1 MSTILEQYRLI
12 SDSSRFEELMELL
25 NNVTSKGYDM
35 VDWGCPHDSPERM
48 ELYTAL
54 TAALYD
60 SLNLEGFEV
69 RRAINHHIEFLESI
83 RTDFCNTFELCFYLG
98 ELLRLVDSTRKAAEL
113 YQKARSLFP
122 FKLALDPE
130 AHSSSDLQSPDN
142 AACSST
148 YGGNGDQTADAGD
161 NDDQTA
167 DAGGNHAQTVDA
179 GGHGAHTADAGA
191 NDAHTADAGGND
203 AQTADAGANDDQTAD
218 SGGHVAQTADAVGN
232 DAQTADAGGDGSAA
246 EVDAIITAALA
257 QTSEYQANARNG
269 NYGNSVLP
277 DAGDFNGW
285 MRLQNKIFVR
295 SHNLQRFSKVP
306 LFTIPFLERVLCMWN
321 SFLQYEEELYQKL
334 STDKFG
340 SQQWQEGKKQLDHVF
355 SEVFEDLHY
364 ELMFCQGIIEVEF
377 CADGNKY
384 RLFELLIMIKR
395 GIEGLE
401 HRWNFTAG
409 FSPATAEVIDVIRGI
424 RGQGPVD
431 WDNLRTWFEIA
442 DDGHLDLQIFNA
454 APDREYLPYGVER
467 LQLMRLT
474 SRLLGEMFTQ
484 FKVRYFE
491 NIDDEAEAQELENKR
506 PSISLRELPATLKAM
521 GIKIHLAADEALIFR
536 DITYEAQDRCIPPN
550 GYRSDI
556 YAGLTVYHE
565 LLCEHARSVTL
576 TSNML
581 HSDGVAFG
589 CFFWPIAPFLE
600 NGEVTAAT
608 HRKNLDYARK
618 LAVFMKNLKGQEFIT
633 VIGRSTGTSYGYL
646 EFLSWDLGRAME
658 CACQYFVLTRPEFAG
673 MLMLNGCNNAVS
685 IYSSD
690 EARED

>member
-25 NNVTSKGYDM
+25 NSVRSKGHDM
-35 VDWGCPHDSPERM
+35 VDWGCPHYSPERM

-130 AHSSSDLQSPDN
+130 AHRSSDLQSPDN
-142 AACSST
+142 AECPST
-148 YGGNGDQTADAGD
+148 YGGNGDQ
-161 NDDQTA
+161 
-167 DAGGNHAQTVDA
+167 
-179 GGHGAHTADAGA
+179 
-191 NDAHTADAGGND
+191 TADAGGND
-203 AQTADAGANDDQTAD
+203 AQTADAGAND
-218 SGGHVAQTADAVGN
+218 AQTADAGGN
-232 DAQTADAGGDGSAA
+232 DAQTADAGEDGSAA

-395 GIEGLE
+395 GIQGLE

-589 CFFWPIAPFLE
+589 CFFWPIEPFLE

-673 MLMLNGCNNAVS
+673 MLMLNGRNNAVS
-685 IYSSD
+685 IYISD

>member
-35 VDWGCPHDSPERM
+35 VDWGCPHDSSERM

-113 YQKARSLFP
+113 YQKAHSLFP

-142 AACSST
+142 AECPST
-148 YGGNGDQTADAGD
+148 YGGNGDQTADAG
-161 NDDQTA
+161 
-167 DAGGNHAQTVDA
+167 
-179 GGHGAHTADAGA
+179 GHGAHTADAG
-191 NDAHTADAGGND
+191 GNH

-218 SGGHVAQTADAVGN
+218 AGGN
-232 DAQTADAGGDGSAA
+232 DAQTADADADGDGSAA

-277 DAGDFNGW
+277 ESGDFYGW

-295 SHNLQRFSKVP
+295 SHNLQRFNKVP

-395 GIEGLE
+395 GIQGLE

-409 FSPATAEVIDVIRGI
+409 FSPATAEVIDVLRGI

-491 NIDDEAEAQELENKR
+491 NIDDEAEAQELESKR
-506 PSISLRELPATLKAM
+506 PSISLRDLPATLKAM

-673 MLMLNGCNNAVS
+673 MLMLNGRNNAVS

>member
-25 NNVTSKGYDM
+25 NSVTSKGHDM

-69 RRAINHHIEFLESI
+69 RRAINHNIEFLESI

-130 AHSSSDLQSPDN
+130 AHRSSDLQSPDN
-142 AACSST
+142 AECPST
-148 YGGNGDQTADAGD
+148 YGGNGDQTADAG
-161 NDDQTA
+161 
-167 DAGGNHAQTVDA
+167 
-179 GGHGAHTADAGA
+179 GHG
-191 NDAHTADAGGND
+191 AHTADAGGND
-203 AQTADAGANDDQTAD
+203 AQTADAD
-218 SGGHVAQTADAVGN
+218 
-232 DAQTADAGGDGSAA
+232 GDGSAA

-277 DAGDFNGW
+277 DSGDFYGW

-295 SHNLQRFSKVP
+295 SHNLQRFNKVP

-395 GIEGLE
+395 GIQGLE

-491 NIDDEAEAQELENKR
+491 NIDDEAEAQELESKR

-618 LAVFMKNLKGQEFIT
+618 LAVFMKNLKGQDFI
-633 VIGRSTGTSYGYL
+633 IGETHALIQIT
-646 EFLSWDLGRAME
+646 
-658 CACQYFVLTRPEFAG
+658 
-673 MLMLNGCNNAVS
+673 
-685 IYSSD
+685 
-690 EARED
+690 